1 MGRGGTTTGARRGA
15 SVTLDYYY
23 APGTCSLAGMIALEA
38 AGADYAPI
46 RVDLAG
52 DRAALRAVNP
62 AAKVPA
68 LSIDGRTLTET
79 PAILFWVGRRFT
91 NADLLPTGEDA
102 LADALSIMAWL
113 SSTVHIRRRQF
124 ARPAQFSP
132 EPDVQLA
139 LRSAAKPFYQ
149 AEMKRLDALMG
160 AREHAAATRS
170 LAVRAYAF
178 LFHQWATHDQ
188 LSCES
193 LPNLTALAAE
203 MIQLPA
209 VVRAVQRHRPPPVG

>member
-1 MGRGGTTTGARRGA
+1 M
-15 SVTLDYYY
+15 TLEYYY

-46 RVDLAG
+46 RVDLAS
-52 DRAALRAVNP
+52 DRAALRAVSP
-62 AAKVPA
+62 AGKVPA
-68 LSIDGRTLTET
+68 LRVDGRTLTET
-79 PAILFWVGRRFT
+79 PAILFWLGRRFPD
-91 NADLLPTGEDA
+91 ADLLPTDEDA

-132 EPDVQLA
+132 EPDVQQA
-139 LRSAAKPFYQ
+139 LRSAARPLYQ
-149 AEMKRLDALMG
+149 AEMERLDALIG

-170 LAVRAYAF
+170 FAVRGYAF
-178 LFHQWATHDQ
+178 LFQQWAIYDR
-188 LSCES
+188 LSCEG
-193 LPNLTALAAE
+193 LPYLMALAAE

-209 VVRAVQRHRPPPVG
+209 VVRAVERHRPPAVG